1 MKIALFPGSFDPV
14 TLGHVDIIQRGLQ
27 IFDKIV
33 VGIGV
38 NHNKKS
44 MYSQE
49 QRQHWIADI
58 FSGRPEVEVLSYEGL
73 TIDICREIGAQ
84 FILRGIRYASDF
96 EYEKGI
102 ADLNRAMSQNLDTVF
117 LTSSAQFATISSTLV
132 RDVIRNHGDASMF
145 LPAPVLRDIA
155 KG

>member
-14 TLGHVDIIQRGLQ
+14 TLGHVDIINRGLQ
-27 IFDKIV
+27 LFDKIV

-38 NHNKKS
+38 NANKKS
-44 MYSQE
+44 MYTQE
-49 QRQHWIADI
+49 QRKLWIEKIFADDQRI
-58 FSGRPEVEVLSYEGL
+58 EVISYEGL
-73 TIDICREIGAQ
+73 TIDVCREIGAG

-117 LTSSAQFATISSTLV
+117 LTSSAEFATISSTLV
-132 RDVIRNHGDASMF
+132 RDVIRHGGDVSKF
-145 LPAPVLRDIA
+145 LPQPVLDDI
-155 KG
+155 